1 MHTFVITLKQGMP
14 IFPYSIKYDNEL
26 IHYRLHNDGELYK
39 VLYPEEIAEI
49 KFISITAL
57 NMSLRTL

>member
-1 MHTFVITLKQGMP
+1 MHTIVITLKAGMP

-26 IHYRLHNDGELYK
+26 IHYRLHNDSELYK
-39 VLYPEEIAEI
+39 VLYPGKIAEI
-49 KFISITAL
+49 KFVSITAL

>member
-1 MHTFVITLKQGMP
+1 MHTLVITLKEGMP

-39 VLYPEEIAEI
+39 VLYPGEIAEI

-57 NMSLRTL
+57 NTSLKSL